1 MGGPGKPRR
10 VNRRSFEH
18 VARAAAAITGET
30 ELVAVGSQAALVQ
43 HARLPARMLLSPE
56 LDLYPRRAPELAELI
71 EGSIGEGS
79 PFHGTFGYYAQG
91 VGPET
96 AKLPAGWEE
105 RAFRLKNQRTGGATV
120 IAPELHDLRASKLVA
135 GREKDFDYVE
145 AALASGLLAPDLLDQ
160 RLTETVGVDQRMV
173 EQARRWL
180 ARRGAAG
187 TRP

>member
-1 MGGPGKPRR
+1 M
-10 VNRRSFEH
+10 NRRSVEH

-79 PFHGTFGYYAQG
+79 PFHGTFGYYARG

-96 AKLPAGWEE
+96 AKLPVGWEE

-120 IAPELHDLRASKLVA
+120 IAPELHDLCASKLVA

-145 AALASGLLAPDLLDQ
+145 AALASGLLVPDLLEH
-160 RLTETVGVDQRMV
+160 RLAETVGVDRRMI

-180 ARRGAAG
+180 ARRGAP
-187 TRP
+187 TPP